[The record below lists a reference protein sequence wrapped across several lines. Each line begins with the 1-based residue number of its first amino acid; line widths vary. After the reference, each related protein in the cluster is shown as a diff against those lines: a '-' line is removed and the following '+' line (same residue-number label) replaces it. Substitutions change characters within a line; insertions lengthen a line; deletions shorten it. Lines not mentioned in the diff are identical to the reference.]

1 MIKFFDQ
8 EHHLIEQYNDGLSN
22 IDEPSLLHLSFYK
35 KKKEDVSLPFFYS
48 LEEGE
53 EKDYSSLIHLVVNIK
68 KFGSLS
74 IFIERSDVDSEKIYD
89 FIDNIKKLKK
99 IPSSSKEDIIKKT
112 KSLLDLVNNNEEL
125 PILFHSFIL
134 KNDEY
139 NDLLSLFVEFSFNKP
154 FLIINFKDEE
164 NSKYFIKNKKKVDEV
179 PPSIKVDI
187 KNKLMN
193 YVFAILFSIFLLVAA
208 YLALIFFNNDKKVEA
223 IFMIVLASIFLIA
236 QIINYINYLSN
247 KRMASHFLHHP
258 SYWIM
263 HIAILII
270 SSLIGLIGA
279 YILYKVGF
287 KDVVIPSSLLILILL
302 GVGYLVI
309 VTSIIFMTSLIMS
322 KAKK

>member
-22 IDEPSLLHLSFYK
+22 IDESSLLHLSFYK

-53 EKDYSSLIHLVVNIK
+53 EKEYSSLIHLVVNIK

-112 KSLLDLVNNNEEL
+112 KSLLDLINNNEEL
-125 PILFHSFIL
+125 PILFHSFFL

-139 NDLLSLFVEFSFNKP
+139 NDLLSLFVEYSFSKVF
-154 FLIINFKDEE
+154 FIINFKDEE
-164 NSKYFIKNKKKVDEV
+164 NSKYFIKSKKKVDEV

-208 YLALIFFNNDKKVEA
+208 YLAVIFFNNDKHVEA

-247 KRMASHFLHHP
+247 KRMASFFLHHP

-263 HIAILII
+263 HIAILLI
-270 SSLIGLIGA
+270 SSLIGLAGA

-287 KDVVIPSSLLILILL
+287 KDVVVPSSLLTLILL

-309 VTSIIFMTSLIMS
+309 ITSIIFVISLIMS